1 MGASTRRKGR
11 SGGGRRARI
20 KARSSNQ
27 STARPGIDRNIPYF
41 DLLPDE
47 TLALIEHN
55 ADLLLEEIGVDFN
68 GNPEALELLSAA
80 GARVDGERV
89 RFPAGLCRELV
100 QATAPAEFVQHARNP
115 ERSVTIG
122 GDRTVF
128 VPAYGPPFVRALD
141 GERRYA
147 TLEDFQNFVKLAY
160 LLPSLHHSGGT
171 VCEPVDIPVEER
183 HLDML
188 YAHIKY
194 SDKPLMGSVTAPSRA
209 ADSVAMME
217 QVFGAE
223 FLQSNTVLTSLI
235 NFNSPLVFDQVM
247 MGAARVYAENN
258 QATIIS
264 PFVLAGAMSPVTV
277 MGTLTQILA
286 EALAGMTYVQLVRP
300 GAPVIF
306 GMFASAVSMQS
317 GAPTFGTPEP
327 NLMLLA
333 GGQLARRLGVPF
345 RSGGGLCSSKIA
357 DAQAAYEAANTLQ
370 VSAMAGVNFMLHA
383 AGWLE
388 GGLCMGYDKFIM
400 DADQLGMLSVL
411 LSGVDTSD
419 NAQALDAFRE
429 VGPGA
434 HFLGSAHTLA
444 NFESAFY
451 RSDLAD
457 NNSFEQWQADGE
469 KDCAERA
476 IERCKSL
483 LDSYEPP
490 PLDPAIDE
498 AMIDFMARRKA
509 EIDANGA

>member
-20 KARSSNQ
+20 KARSSSQ
-27 STARPGIDRNIPYF
+27 STTRPGIDRKIPYF

-80 GARVDGERV
+80 GAKVDGERV

-128 VPAYGPPFVRALD
+128 APAYGPPFVRALD

-357 DAQAAYEAANTLQ
+357 DAQAAYE
-370 VSAMAGVNFMLHA
+370 
-383 AGWLE
+383 
-388 GGLCMGYDKFIM
+388 
-400 DADQLGMLSVL
+400 LSL
-411 LSGVDTSD
+411 I
-419 NAQALDAFRE
+419 
-429 VGPGA
+429 
-434 HFLGSAHTLA
+434 H
-444 NFESAFY
+444 
-451 RSDLAD
+451 
-457 NNSFEQWQADGE
+457 
-469 KDCAERA
+469 
-476 IERCKSL
+476 I
-483 LDSYEPP
+483 
-490 PLDPAIDE
+490 
-498 AMIDFMARRKA
+498 
-509 EIDANGA
+509 